1 MNDCSTTACPGWR
14 ENIPACTLGTCCQ
27 CSREANPKQKS
38 CWDGQT
44 SAKHGHC
51 SHSPTAG
58 CQWGWESWA
67 WLGHTPSA
75 PQPSLQALL
84 EGFQCLERAKL
95 KLFQGK
101 RNTKP
106 CLQINPQTSTLN
118 KPLLQP
124 PLPNPAP
131 ALQHRL
137 PVELFQ
143 GALQPSASMSTAEGN
158 K

>member
-1 MNDCSTTACPGWR
+1 M
-14 ENIPACTLGTCCQ
+14 GTCCQ

-38 CWDGQT
+38 CRDGQT
-44 SAKHGHC
+44 SAKHGHH
-51 SHSPTAG
+51 SHNPTPDA
-58 CQWGWESWA
+58 QWDWGSWA
-67 WLGHTPSA
+67 WLGHGEHAPSA
-75 PQPSLQALL
+75 PQPSLQVLL

-124 PLPNPAP
+124 PLPSPAP
-131 ALQHRL
+131 ASGPRLYGTGCLWTSSKGLRSPLQ
-137 PVELFQ
+137 
-143 GALQPSASMSTAEGN
+143 A
-158 K
+158 